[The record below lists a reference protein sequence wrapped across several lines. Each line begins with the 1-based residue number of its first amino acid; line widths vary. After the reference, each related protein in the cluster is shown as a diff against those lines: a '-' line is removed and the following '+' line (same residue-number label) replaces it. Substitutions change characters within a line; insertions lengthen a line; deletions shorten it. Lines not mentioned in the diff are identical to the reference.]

1 MKCFTFCRSLMPPL
15 LPVSSAFLVALGL
28 TQATGSVC
36 ADQNLDKG
44 PELSA
49 GYKNGFFIE
58 DQNKDFKL
66 VIQGRMQSRYSYQ
79 SKDGIDESAFTIP
92 RLRMTFKGHAF
103 HKNIKYKFQTDYGKG
118 VAALRDGIID
128 FAVVPKKLHLVLGQ
142 FTRPFSR
149 QQITSDGRLNLVDRA
164 ITDKAFDGGRDIGFA
179 LQNNYEK
186 SPTFEWAVGLFNGVG
201 NKSHLSG
208 TVKSSTLTGLGE
220 IEDGKFSN
228 VPKIFDPAL
237 VLRLGYNYGGI
248 KGYSE
253 TDFEGGGF
261 RFALGA
267 STMINFDSAESTDAQ
282 TRAELDFIFKLHG
295 FSTSGAYFVK
305 TVQNGASL
313 FDQGEDKSG
322 AHIQLGHL
330 FARRYQPV
338 FRYAFVQNGSK
349 TETETAL
356 GFSVYFFKHNVKW
369 QTAVAQLALTE
380 DNQSR
385 ADYRVRSQVQLGF

>member
-1 MKCFTFCRSLMPPL
+1 MSLT
-15 LPVSSAFLVALGL
+15 LVA
-28 TQATGSVC
+28 GSVS
-36 ADQNLDKG
+36 ADQNLNRKPGARFGYDK
-44 PELSA
+44 A
-49 GYKNGFFIE
+49 FFIE
-58 DQNKDFKL
+58 DQENEFKL
-66 VIQGRMQSRYSYQ
+66 AIQGRVQFRYTYQ
-79 SKDGIDESAFTIP
+79 SKDGIDESAFSIP

-103 HKNIKYKFQTDYGKG
+103 HKNLKYKLQTDYGKG

-128 FAVVPKKLHLVLGQ
+128 FGIVSKKLHLVLGQ

-164 ITDKAFDGGRDIGFA
+164 ITDKAFDGGRDIGFV
-179 LQNNYEK
+179 LQNNYEE

-208 TVKSSTLTGLGE
+208 EVMSSTITGLGE

-228 VPKIFDPAL
+228 VPKIFDPVL

-248 KGYSE
+248 NGYSE

-313 FDQGEDKSG
+313 FDQGEEKSG
-322 AHIQLGHL
+322 AHLQLGHL

-369 QTAVAQLALTE
+369 QTAVAQLAVRE

-385 ADYRVRSQVQLGF
+385 ADYRVRSQLQLGF